1 MLSADVVGGCCRRM
15 LSAVLSLDIVD
26 GCVIDGCVLSD
37 GFVVETMC
45 TSSLR
50 LVGCCWLLSS
60 LSVDV
65 VVVGCCRWVLSV
77 CWLSF
82 VIRDCVIVF
91 IA

>member
-1 MLSADVVGGCCRRM
+1 MLSADFVG
-15 LSAVLSLDIVD
+15 

-50 LVGCCWLLSS
+50 LVG
-60 LSVDV
+60 
-65 VVVGCCRWVLSV
+65 VVGCCRCRMMMSDDDVVGCCRRVLSL
-77 CWLSF
+77 CWLSY
-82 VIRDCVIVF
+82 VVRDCVIVF